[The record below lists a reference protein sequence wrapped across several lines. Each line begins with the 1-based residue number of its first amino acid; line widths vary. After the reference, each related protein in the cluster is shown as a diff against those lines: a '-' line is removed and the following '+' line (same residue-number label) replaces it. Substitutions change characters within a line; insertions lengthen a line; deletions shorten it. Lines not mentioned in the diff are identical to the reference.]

1 MAVKNTSDNPAANIM
16 KCYYTRYY
24 RPILYFEVSPFFSH
38 IFMTVHDF
46 HFCLWYEGR
55 TKPIFISPNL
65 KKSSY
70 TCGKFSPSR
79 PGVLYLC
86 RSNGKIDIWDF
97 LDESHKPSVKD
108 SFLKETVTSI
118 DLFRYVPPIDENA
131 ENQTKTF
138 IEYMIVG
145 DVSGQMTVLE
155 VPKLFCEPASDELN
169 IMKAFFD
176 NEINRQAYMDVRYK
190 KLEEDLNSKDA
201 KEKKEES
208 EQERELELKY
218 EEEGF
223 QAGRRGILLE
233 LGITPPKT
241 EEELL
246 KEQMEKEKEA
256 ENQ

>member
-1 MAVKNTSDNPAANIM
+1 
-16 KCYYTRYY
+16 
-24 RPILYFEVSPFFSH
+24 
-38 IFMTVHDF
+38 
-46 HFCLWYEGR
+46 
-55 TKPIFISPNL
+55 
-65 KKSSY
+65 
-70 TCGKFSPSR
+70 
-79 PGVLYLC
+79 
-86 RSNGKIDIWDF
+86 
-97 LDESHKPSVKD
+97 
-108 SFLKETVTSI
+108 
-118 DLFRYVPPIDENA
+118 
-131 ENQTKTF
+131 
-138 IEYMIVG
+138 MIVG